1 MGGAV
6 PRFEN
11 GWVLGPWGFDS
22 PSFLSLALEAWPSW
36 KGSALLTR
44 RRSRI
49 ARRFESCCLRQSP
62 RSSAEKSSGLRTHVS
77 PVRIGPGR
85 LDATSFNGQDA
96 RLLPGECWF
105 EPSRRSLLA
114 PIV

>member
-36 KGSALLTR
+36 KGSALLAR
-44 RRSRI
+44 RRRGA
-49 ARRFESCCLRQSP
+49 ARNFESCGLRASP
-62 RSSAEKSSGLRTHVS
+62 RSSVE
-77 PVRIGPGR
+77 
-85 LDATSFNGQDA
+85 
-96 RLLPGECWF
+96 
-105 EPSRRSLLA
+105 
-114 PIV
+114 